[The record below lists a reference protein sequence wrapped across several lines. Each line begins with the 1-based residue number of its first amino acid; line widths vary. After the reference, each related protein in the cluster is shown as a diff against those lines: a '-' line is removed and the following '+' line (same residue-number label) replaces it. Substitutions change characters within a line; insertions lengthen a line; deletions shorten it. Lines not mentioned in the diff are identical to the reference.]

1 MQNEVIRSR
10 QNRLVKLVCSLE
22 RKKLREELGLFR
34 FDGIKLCLEALSKG
48 LVPEYIFVCESRY
61 DELRAR
67 VGEQYELT
75 VVCDD
80 VFFKMSDEKSPE
92 GIITVI
98 KLLDLLH
105 RNVIVDEKGVTDLDV
120 GDNERVF
127 ILESIRDPGNLGTII
142 RTAASLGVDR
152 IVMTSDCAD
161 IYNPKTIRGAMGALF
176 MQRTDTVKNEQ
187 LGGYIHALQKRGR
200 RVYAAAL
207 RSDAQRLGELELFSS
222 DAFII
227 GNEGHGLSEGTIAAC
242 DGCVIIP
249 MREGCESLNAAMAAG
264 ILMWETLRSEDRR

>member
-48 LVPEYIFVCESRY
+48 LAPEYIFVCESRY
-61 DELRAR
+61 EELRAR
-67 VGEQYELT
+67 VGEKYELT

-80 VFFKMSDEKSPE
+80 VFSKMSDERAPE

-98 KLLDLLH
+98 KLLDSLH
-105 RNVIVDEKGVTDLDV
+105 KTVKADEDGKINNALD
-120 GDNERVF
+120 DSERVF

-152 IVMTSDCAD
+152 IVMTDDCAD

-176 MQRTDTVKNEQ
+176 MQRTDTVANDK
-187 LGGYIHALQKRGR
+187 LFDYIRSLQNSGR

-207 RSDAQRLGELELFSS
+207 RPDAQRLGELELCPS

-227 GNEGHGLSEGTIAAC
+227 GNEGHGLAESTIAAC
-242 DGCVIIP
+242 NGSVIIP

-264 ILMWETLRSEDRR
+264 ILMWETLRSSDRR